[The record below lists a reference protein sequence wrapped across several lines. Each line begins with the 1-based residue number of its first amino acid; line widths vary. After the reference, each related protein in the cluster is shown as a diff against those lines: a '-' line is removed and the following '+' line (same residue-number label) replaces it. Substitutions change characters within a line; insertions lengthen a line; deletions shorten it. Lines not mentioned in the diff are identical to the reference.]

1 MKKFISLIASTV
13 LTVSSLTA
21 VSSFAVNN
29 QNELSVSKTVLS
41 SDVTA
46 DDGTV
51 IPAGAV
57 AINVNID
64 NNTGFSYATTVLEL
78 GSSYDVIT
86 DENNSPI
93 VSTGTLL
100 EDSIYSTKENNNRV
114 SFANA
119 SGDEKLGNG
128 LLFTIYAYED
138 ITSSDNG
145 IVVFDTEEV
154 LASSV
159 SLTSSAE
166 GYYICG
172 DVDDDDFINASDSST
187 VLASLRRT
195 GRDSIP
201 YDIAKNVPSF
211 YFPNASTVK
220 AAYLW
225 GVNNPKYRDVDAH
238 TAEIILDYYAS
249 NSAGTSYVPDEEDA
263 DGLLLGYAFPLD

>member
-29 QNELSVSKTVLS
+29 HNELSVSKTVLS

-138 ITSSDNG
+138 TTSSDNG

-172 DVDDDDFINASDSST
+172 DVDDDDFINASDSSA
-187 VLASLRRT
+187 VLAALEKTGVRT
-195 GRDSIP
+195 LP
-201 YDIAKNVPSF
+201 YTVAAGVPKL

-225 GVNNPKYRDVDAH
+225 GVDNPKYRDVDTD
-238 TAEIILDYYAS
+238 TAAIILDYYAS
-249 NSAGTSYVPDEEDA
+249 NSAGTPYVPDEEDA
-263 DGLLLGYAFPLD
+263 DGLLIGYAFPLD